1 MRKGITCDQ
10 LNDLHLRYDKLKK
23 RHDDLYAKYLE
34 LLTQVHILKT
44 ANTNDE

>member
-10 LNDLHLRYDKLKK
+10 LNDLQIRYDKLKK
-23 RHDDLYAKYLE
+23 RHDDLYAKYLD
-34 LLTQVHILKT
+34 LLNQLQILKT